1 MKSTELKLT
10 ESQIFKLIDLVQDKI
25 FMLQDINKV
34 EGLEPDEYLKE
45 LVNIEVNLFAYQTEQ
60 EWNQSLQDT
69 VERLIEESN
78 YGANDVVLSED
89 MEEWIADQS
98 GLLRNYDTVTEQY
111 TESITEWLF
120 RIYDFFEYNIFEAE

>member
-45 LVNIEVNLFAYQTEQ
+45 LGNIEVNLFAYQTEK

-69 VERLIEESN
+69 VERLVEESN

>member
-120 RIYDFFEYNIFEAE
+120 RIYDFFEYNIFEVE

>member
-45 LVNIEVNLFAYQTEQ
+45 LGNIEVNLFAYQTEK

-78 YGANDVVLSED
+78 YGANDIVLSED

-98 GLLRNYDTVTEQY
+98 GLLRNYDTVKEEY

-120 RIYDFFEYNIFEAE
+120 RIYDFFEYNMFEA